1 MYLKTVITYGIM
13 GEVMDKLLIVDD
25 DYLVREGLRV
35 TIDWQSIGLEVVGTA
50 ENGAIGLE
58 KARELKPDLI
68 IADVRMPIMDGL
80 QMAKTLFD
88 EKADLAVIAYS
99 GYKDFEN
106 ARRALDSGVAGFLL
120 KPIESEEL
128 LKRVGEVMQKLH
140 EKRRDNR
147 MLGQFISSL
156 PIVRQ
161 QQFKIL
167 LTDGDNGK
175 AAAEQLAL
183 LGVCLPQAGTL
194 IYVCSDNPYIKSF
207 IGKAEEVLSE
217 FVNASEVFP
226 DMAVILTSA
235 PLDFVREE
243 LNKLLDRSLKE
254 TEARLPVAAAAYDG
268 DIGGAFAK
276 AAELSKNTLF
286 TVINSVITE
295 NKNAHL
301 KKVVRDAL
309 KIIERDYNKKIS
321 VKSVAETLYTS
332 ESHLMH
338 EFKAQ
343 VGKTFNECLTD
354 FRILKA
360 QELLLKGEM
369 RIGEVAYAV
378 GYNDVKYFGQVFR
391 DYLGCTPSEWLE
403 KKRQ

>member
-1 MYLKTVITYGIM
+1 
-13 GEVMDKLLIVDD
+13 MDKLLIVDD
-25 DYLVREGLRV
+25 DYLVREGLKV
-35 TIDWQSIGLEVVGTA
+35 AIDWQSIGLEVVGTA

-68 IADVRMPIMDGL
+68 IADVRMPVMDGL
-80 QMAKTLFD
+80 QMAKILFD
-88 EKADLAVIAYS
+88 EKADLAIIAYS

-128 LKRVGEVMQKLH
+128 LKRVSEVMQKLR
-140 EKRRDNR
+140 EKRRNNR

-161 QQFKIL
+161 QQFEMF
-167 LTDGDNGK
+167 LTDAEK
-175 AAAEQLAL
+175 SKSASEQLAL
-183 LGVCLPQAGTL
+183 LGVCLPAAGTL
-194 IYVCSDNPYIKSF
+194 IYVYTDNPYIKTF
-207 IGKAEEVLSE
+207 IGNAEEVLSAH
-217 FVNASEVFP
+217 VNASEIFQGS
-226 DMAVILTSA
+226 AVILTSA
-235 PLDFVREE
+235 SLGFVREE
-243 LNKLLDRSLKE
+243 ITKLLERSLKE
-254 TEARLPVAAAAYDG
+254 TDARFPVAATAFDGNINEAYLK
-268 DIGGAFAK
+268 AK
-276 AAELSKNTLF
+276 DLSKNTLF
-286 TVINSVITE
+286 TVINAVVTE

-309 KIIERDYNKKIS
+309 HIIERDYDKKLS
-321 VKSVAETLYTS
+321 VKAVADELFTS

-338 EFKAQ
+338 EFKGQ
-343 VGKTFNECLTD
+343 TGKTFNECLTD

-360 QELLLKGEM
+360 QELLLKGDM

>member
-1 MYLKTVITYGIM
+1 
-13 GEVMDKLLIVDD
+13 MDKLLIVDD
-25 DYLVREGLRV
+25 DYLVREGLKV
-35 TIDWQSIGLEVVGTA
+35 TIDWQSIGLEVIDTA

-58 KARELKPDLI
+58 KARRLKPDLI
-68 IADVRMPIMDGL
+68 IADVRMPVMDGL

-88 EKADLAVIAYS
+88 EKADLAIIAYS

-128 LKRVGEVMQKLH
+128 LKRVSEVMQKLR
-140 EKRRDNR
+140 EKRLDNR
-147 MLGQFISSL
+147 MLGQFISSI

-161 QQFKIL
+161 QQFEIL
-167 LTDGDNGK
+167 LKEEDKGK
-175 AAAEQLAL
+175 VAAEQLAL
-183 LGVCLPQAGTL
+183 LGVCLPSAGTV
-194 IYVCSDNPYIKSF
+194 IYVYTDNPYIKTF
-207 IGKAEEVLSE
+207 ISRAEQALSE
-217 FVNASEVFP
+217 YQNACEIFP
-226 DMAVILTSA
+226 DRAVIITSA
-235 PLDFVREE
+235 DLDCVRTRISA
-243 LNKLLDRSLKE
+243 LLESSLKV
-254 TEARLPVAAAAYDG
+254 TDARFPVAAASFDGNIREAYLK
-268 DIGGAFAK
+268 AK
-276 AAELSKNTLF
+276 DLSKNTLF
-286 TVINSVITE
+286 TVINAVVTE
-295 NKNAHL
+295 SKNVHL
-301 KKVVRDAL
+301 KKLVKDAL
-309 KIIERDYNKKIS
+309 QIIERDYNKKLS

-360 QELLLKGEM
+360 QELLLKGDM

-403 KKRQ
+403 IKRR

>member
-1 MYLKTVITYGIM
+1 
-13 GEVMDKLLIVDD
+13 MDKLLIVDD

-35 TIDWQSIGLEVVGTA
+35 AIDWQSIGLEVAGTA

-68 IADVRMPIMDGL
+68 IADVRMPVMDGL

-88 EKADLAVIAYS
+88 EKADLAIIAYS

-120 KPIESEEL
+120 KPIESDEL
-128 LKRVGEVMQKLH
+128 LKRVSEVMQKLH
-140 EKRRDNR
+140 EKRANNR
-147 MLGQFISSL
+147 MIGQFISSL

-161 QQFKIL
+161 QQFEIL
-167 LTDGDNGK
+167 LKDEAKSNS
-175 AAAEQLAL
+175 AAEQLAL
-183 LGVCLPQAGTL
+183 LGVCLPKAGTL
-194 IYVCSDNPYIKSF
+194 IYIYTDNPYVKTF
-207 IGKAEEVLSE
+207 INKAEEVLSAHC
-217 FVNASEVFP
+217 NASEVFS
-226 DMAVILTSA
+226 DRAVILTSA
-235 PLDFVREE
+235 ELGFVREE
-243 LNKLLDRSLKE
+243 ITKLLDSSLKE
-254 TEARLPVAAAAYDG
+254 TDARFSVAAASFDG
-268 DIGGAFAK
+268 DIPAAYSKAK
-276 AAELSKNTLF
+276 ELGKNTLF
-286 TVINSVITE
+286 TVINAVVTE
-295 NKNAHL
+295 NKNGHL

-309 KIIERDYNKKIS
+309 QIIERDYNKKLS
-321 VKSVAETLYTS
+321 VKSVADMLYTS

-360 QELLLKGEM
+360 QEMLLKGDM

-391 DYLGCTPSEWLE
+391 DYLGCTPSEWLD

>member
-1 MYLKTVITYGIM
+1 
-13 GEVMDKLLIVDD
+13 MDKLLIVDD
-25 DYLVREGLRV
+25 DYLVREGLQV
-35 TIDWQSIGLEVVGTA
+35 AIDWNSIGLEVIGTA

-58 KARELKPDLI
+58 KARSLKPDLI

-140 EKRRDNR
+140 EMRKNRR
-147 MLGQFISSL
+147 MIGQFMSSL

-161 QQFKIL
+161 QQFEIL
-167 LTDGDNGK
+167 LTDGERS
-175 AAAEQLAL
+175 ASASEQLAL

-194 IYVCSDNPYIKSF
+194 IYVYTDNPYIKTF
-207 IGKAEEVLSE
+207 IGKAEEALSAYD
-217 FVNASEVFP
+217 NASEIFS
-226 DMAVILTSA
+226 DRAVIITSA
-235 PLDFVREE
+235 DVNFVRERIT
-243 LNKLLDRSLKE
+243 KLLDGSLKD
-254 TEARLPVAAAAYDG
+254 TDARFPVAATAFDGNIPEAY
-268 DIGGAFAK
+268 AK
-276 AAELSKNTLF
+276 AKDLSKNTLF
-286 TVINSVITE
+286 SVINSVVTE
-295 NKNAHL
+295 NESVHL

-309 KIIERDYNKKIS
+309 RIIERDYGKKLS
-321 VKSVAETLYTS
+321 VKSVAEILYTS

-338 EFKAQ
+338 EFKGQ
-343 VGKTFNECLTD
+343 LGKTFNECLTD
-354 FRILKA
+354 FRMLKA
-360 QELLLKGEM
+360 QELLMKGDM
-369 RIGEVAYAV
+369 RIGEIAYAV
-378 GYNDVKYFGQVFR
+378 GYNDVKYFGQVFK

-403 KKRQ
+403 KKGQ

>member
-1 MYLKTVITYGIM
+1 
-13 GEVMDKLLIVDD
+13 MDKLLIVDD
-25 DYLVREGLRV
+25 DYLVREGLQV

-50 ENGAIGLE
+50 ENGAVGLE
-58 KARELKPDLI
+58 KARALKPDLI
-68 IADVRMPIMDGL
+68 IADVRMPVMDGL
-80 QMAKTLFD
+80 QMAKTLFE
-88 EKADLAVIAYS
+88 EKADLAIIAYS

-128 LKRVGEVMQKLH
+128 LKRVSEVMQKLH

-161 QQFKIL
+161 QQFEIL
-167 LTDGDNGK
+167 LTDAEK
-175 AAAEQLAL
+175 SKSAAEQLAL
-183 LGVCLPQAGTL
+183 LGVCLPKAGTL
-194 IYVCSDNPYIKSF
+194 LYVYTDNSYIKTF
-207 IGKAEEVLSE
+207 IRNAEEVLSAY
-217 FVNASEVFP
+217 VNASEVFS
-226 DMAVILTSA
+226 DRAVLLTSA
-235 PLDFVREE
+235 DVGYAREE
-243 LNKLLDRSLKE
+243 ITKLLDRSLNE
-254 TEARLPVAAAAYDG
+254 TDARFSVAASPFDGNVPEAYLK
-268 DIGGAFAK
+268 AK
-276 AAELSKNTLF
+276 DLSKNTLF
-286 TVINSVITE
+286 TVINAVITE
-295 NKNAHL
+295 SKDVHL

-309 KIIERDYNKKIS
+309 QIIERDYSKKLS
-321 VKSVAETLYTS
+321 VKSVADMLYTS

-343 VGKTFNECLTD
+343 LGKTFNECLTD

-360 QELLLKGEM
+360 QELLLKGDM

-403 KKRQ
+403 NKRK

>member
-1 MYLKTVITYGIM
+1 
-13 GEVMDKLLIVDD
+13 MDKLLIVDD
-25 DYLVREGLRV
+25 DYLVREGLQV
-35 TIDWQSIGLEVVGTA
+35 AIDWQSIGLEVVGTA
-50 ENGAIGLE
+50 ENGAVGLE
-58 KARELKPDLI
+58 KVKELKPDLI
-68 IADVRMPIMDGL
+68 IADVRMPVMDGL

-88 EKADLAVIAYS
+88 EKADLAIIAYS

-128 LKRVGEVMQKLH
+128 LNRVGEVMQKLH

-161 QQFKIL
+161 QQFETLIK
-167 LTDGDNGK
+167 DK
-175 AAAEQLAL
+175 EMQKSASEQLAL
-183 LGVCLPQAGTL
+183 LGVRLPSAGTL
-194 IYVCSDNPYIKSF
+194 IYVYTDTPYIKTF
-207 IGKAEEVLSE
+207 IGKAEEILSAY
-217 FVNASEVFP
+217 VNASEVFP
-226 DMAVILTSA
+226 DRAVILTSA
-235 PLDFVREE
+235 SLSYVREE
-243 LNKLLDRSLKE
+243 ITKLLERSLKE
-254 TEARLPVAAAAYDG
+254 TDARFPVAAAAFDG
-268 DIGGAFAK
+268 DIHGAYLKAK
-276 AAELSKNTLF
+276 ELSKNTLF
-286 TVINSVITE
+286 TVINAVVTE
-295 NKNAHL
+295 NKNVHL

-309 KIIERDYNKKIS
+309 QIIERDYNKKIS
-321 VKSVAETLYTS
+321 VKSVADMLYTS

-338 EFKAQ
+338 EFKGQ

-360 QELLLKGEM
+360 QELLLKGDM

-391 DYLGCTPSEWLE
+391 DYLGCTPSEWLD

>member
-1 MYLKTVITYGIM
+1 
-13 GEVMDKLLIVDD
+13 MDKLLIVDD

-35 TIDWQSIGLEVVGTA
+35 AIDWQSIGIEVIDTA
-50 ENGAIGLE
+50 ENGATGLE

-68 IADVRMPIMDGL
+68 IADVRMPVMDGL

-88 EKADLAVIAYS
+88 ENADLAIIAYS

-120 KPIESEEL
+120 KPIESDEL
-128 LKRVGEVMQKLH
+128 LKRVSEVMQKLD
-140 EKRRDNR
+140 EKRNNNR
-147 MLGQFISSL
+147 MIGQFISSL

-161 QQFKIL
+161 QQFEIL
-167 LTDGDNGK
+167 LKDGQQSK
-175 AAAEQLAL
+175 SAAEQLAL
-183 LGVCLPQAGTL
+183 LGVCLPSAGTL
-194 IYVCSDNPYIKSF
+194 IYIYTDNPYIKTF
-207 IGKAEEVLSE
+207 IGKAESVLSDY
-217 FVNASEVFP
+217 VNASEVFA
-226 DMAVILTSA
+226 DRAVILTSA
-235 PLDFVREE
+235 GVDFVREQISR
-243 LNKLLDRSLKE
+243 LLDATLNE
-254 TEARLPVAAAAYDG
+254 TDARFSVSAAAFGG
-268 DIGGAFAK
+268 DIPAAYLKAK
-276 AAELSKNTLF
+276 ELSKNTLF
-286 TVINSVITE
+286 TVINSVVTE
-295 NKNAHL
+295 NKNGHL

-309 KIIERDYNKKIS
+309 QIIERDYNKKLS
-321 VKSVAETLYTS
+321 VKSVADMLYTS

-360 QELLLKGEM
+360 EELLLKGDM

-391 DYLGCTPSEWLE
+391 DYFGCTPSEWLE
-403 KKRQ
+403 SKRQ

>member
-1 MYLKTVITYGIM
+1 
-13 GEVMDKLLIVDD
+13 MDKLLIVDD
-25 DYLVREGLRV
+25 DYLVREGLKLA
-35 TIDWQSIGLEVVGTA
+35 IDWQSIGIEVVGTA
-50 ENGAIGLE
+50 ENGATGLE

-106 ARRALDSGVAGFLL
+106 ARRALDSGVASFLL
-120 KPIESEEL
+120 KPIDSDEL

-161 QQFKIL
+161 QQFENL
-167 LTDGDNGK
+167 LTSEEKSKSASD
-175 AAAEQLAL
+175 ELAL
-183 LGVCLPQAGTL
+183 LGVCLPTAGTL
-194 IYVCSDNPYIKSF
+194 IYIKTDNPYIKTF
-207 IGKAEEVLSE
+207 ISQAEDRLSGYT
-217 FVNASEVFP
+217 NASEIFA
-226 DMAVILTSA
+226 DRAVILTSA
-235 PLDFVREE
+235 ELDFVRREITG
-243 LNKLLDRSLKE
+243 LLDKVLK
-254 TEARLPVAAAAYDG
+254 TTDARFAVAATAFGGDVCNAY
-268 DIGGAFAK
+268 AK
-276 AAELSKNTLF
+276 AKELSKNVLF
-286 TVINSVITE
+286 TAINSVVTE
-295 NKNAHL
+295 NENGHL

-309 KIIERDYNKKIS
+309 KIIERDYDKKLS
-321 VKSVAETLYTS
+321 VKSVADMLYTS

-338 EFKAQ
+338 EFKGQ

-360 QELLLKGEM
+360 QELLLKGDM
-369 RIGEVAYAV
+369 RIGEIAYAV
-378 GYNDVKYFGQVFR
+378 GYNDVKYFGQVFK

-403 KKRQ
+403 KKTQ